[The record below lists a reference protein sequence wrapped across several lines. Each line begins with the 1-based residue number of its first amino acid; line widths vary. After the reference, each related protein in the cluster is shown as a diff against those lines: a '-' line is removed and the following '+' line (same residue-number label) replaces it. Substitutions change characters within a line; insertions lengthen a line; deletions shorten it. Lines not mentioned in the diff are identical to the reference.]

1 MSYELFLSRDYLV
14 FSSAHFVIGEN
25 FFEPL
30 HGHNYKLQI
39 NVYGQQ
45 GQDNMVINFLS
56 IKKIL
61 APLIDLLDHRVL
73 IATENKHIEILEKGE
88 QVIIN
93 IPRLNKEY
101 EFPRTDVA
109 LLPIENTTVEEMS
122 HYFVNELIK
131 NEELKQENIERIT
144 VTVNEYE
151 GQGVTVELLPD
162 LKKRKQS

>member
-1 MSYELFLSRDYLV
+1 MSYELFLSKDYLI

-122 HYFVNELIK
+122 HHFVNELVK
-131 NEELKQENIERIT
+131 NEELKQDNIERIT

-151 GQGVTVELLPD
+151 GQGVTVELLPNR
-162 LKKRKQS
+162 KKHKQS

>member
-1 MSYELFLSRDYLV
+1 MSYELFLSRDYLI

-39 NVYGQQ
+39 NIYGQQ
-45 GQDNMVINFLS
+45 GLDNMVINFLS

-61 APLIDLLDHRVL
+61 APLIDSLDHRVL

-93 IPRLNKEY
+93 ISRLKKEY
-101 EFPRTDVA
+101 EFPRSDVA

-122 HYFVNELIK
+122 HHFVNELI
-131 NEELKQENIERIT
+131 NNDELKQENIKRIT
-144 VTVNEYE
+144 VTLYEYE
-151 GQGVTVELLPD
+151 GQGVTVELLHD
-162 LKKRKQS
+162 WKKHLQS